1 MHTFSDNKYL
11 TKPNILL
18 SSKLMTWR
26 KQHRLLDSNMAII
39 TSKVLAVQV
48 THFQICPFCNTKIQS
63 DLVTT
68 DASPKYSVCSLTLLN
83 TQLQN
88 SMFSKFVIQQ
98 KDDSFLN
105 YITRESIVNTF
116 LVSLINAPLTSPVK

>member
-1 MHTFSDNKYL
+1 
-11 TKPNILL
+11 
-18 SSKLMTWR
+18 
-26 KQHRLLDSNMAII
+26 MAKI
-39 TSKVLAVQV
+39 TSKVLAVHD

-88 SMFSKFVIQQ
+88 SMFSKFVIQE

-105 YITRESIVNTF
+105 YIARESVVNTF
-116 LVSLINAPLTSPVK
+116 LVSFLA